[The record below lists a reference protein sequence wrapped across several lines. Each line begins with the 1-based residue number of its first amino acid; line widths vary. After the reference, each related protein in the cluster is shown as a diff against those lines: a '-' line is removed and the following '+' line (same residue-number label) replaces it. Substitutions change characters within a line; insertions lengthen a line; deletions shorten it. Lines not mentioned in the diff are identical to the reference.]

1 MRGEDNNIEHHGDRS
16 KELLQGGRIWGLK
29 KIQEEVNSLLRA
41 LSAVTPT
48 LLQTK
53 FLEPVLSIQNSEVV
67 LNHRNTTTSFNCFI
81 HIYENKSRNIQYLW

>member
-1 MRGEDNNIEHHGDRS
+1 MGGEDNNIEHHGDGP

-29 KIQEEVNSLLRA
+29 KVQEEVNSLLRT

-53 FLEPVLSIQNSEVV
+53 LLEPVYPVRRCML
-67 LNHRNTTTSFNCFI
+67 LNHKN
-81 HIYENKSRNIQYLW
+81 Y